1 MDPHE
6 ARRRLL
12 RHGVAIV
19 LLSLV
24 EGLAVPAFT
33 NPRMAVAAHVGGI
46 TTGLLTALLG
56 LVWADLRLGAWTLRA
71 LFWLTVYQGWSQTAG
86 LILAAAF
93 GTSRTTPLAGA
104 GFTGEPWEEAVVA
117 ILLTTGA
124 VAILVCCGLAVRG
137 LRRASDNGN
146 RRAGF

>member
-12 RHGVAIV
+12 WHGVLIV
-19 LLSLV
+19 LVSLA
-24 EGLAVPAFT
+24 EGGFVPAFT
-33 NPRMAVAAHVGGI
+33 NPRMAVTAHVGGI
-46 TTGLLTALLG
+46 MTGLLTAGFGLL
-56 LVWADLRLGAWTLRA
+56 WADFRLEKRTLGV

-93 GTSRTTPLAGA
+93 GTSATTPLAGA
-104 GFTGEPWEEAVVA
+104 GYAGEPWEVAVVA
-117 ILLTTGA
+117 VLLVTGA
-124 VAILVCCGLAVRG
+124 VAVLACCALALWG
-137 LRRASDNGN
+137 LRRPRN

>member
-12 RHGVAIV
+12 WHGVAIV

-33 NPRMAVAAHVGGI
+33 NPRMTVVAHVGGI
-46 TTGLLTALLG
+46 MTGMLTALLG
-56 LVWADLRLGAWTLRA
+56 LLWADLRLGAGTRRA
-71 LFWLTVYQGWSQTAG
+71 HFWLTVYQGWSQTAG

-93 GTSRTTPLAGA
+93 GTSRSTPIAGA

-117 ILLTTGA
+117 VLLTTGA
-124 VAILVCCGLAVRG
+124 VAILVCCGLAVFG
-137 LRRASDNGN
+137 LRRPGDNGN

>member
-12 RHGVAIV
+12 RHGVLIV
-19 LLSLV
+19 LVSLI
-24 EGLAVPAFT
+24 EGGFVPMFT

-46 TTGLLTALLG
+46 TDGFLTALLG
-56 LVWADLRLGAWTLRA
+56 LVWADLRLGAGAQRT
-71 LFWLTVYQGWSQTAG
+71 LFWLGVYQGWSQTAG

-104 GFTGEPWEEAVVA
+104 GYAGAPWQEVVVA
-117 ILLTTGA
+117 VLLTTGA
-124 VAILVCCGLAVRG
+124 IAVLACCALVVHG
-137 LRRASDNGN
+137 LRRPPADN

>member
-12 RHGVAIV
+12 WHGVAIV

-24 EGLAVPAFT
+24 VGAAVPAFT
-33 NPRMAVAAHVGGI
+33 NPRMALAAHVGGVM
-46 TTGLLTALLG
+46 TGMLTASLGLL
-56 LVWADLRLGAWTLRA
+56 WADLHLGAGTRRA
-71 LFWLTVYQGWSQTAG
+71 LFWLAVYQGWSQTAG
-86 LILAAAF
+86 LILAGAF
-93 GTSRTTPLAGA
+93 GTSKTTPMAGA

-117 ILLTTGA
+117 VLLTTGA
-124 VAILVCCGLAVRG
+124 VAILACCGLVLYG
-137 LRRASDNGN
+137 LRRLPDDAN